1 MITVPHPEPISGA
14 SYSAV
19 ELMPENDSV
28 VMLDQRLLPNDVV
41 YHQLRTL
48 DELAISIKD
57 MWVRGAPAI
66 GIAAAYGMVLAARK
80 ADSLSELRACAEALC
95 ATRPTAVNLRWAVER
110 MLEHAER
117 NWTSRVANRV
127 EVLAQKAREI
137 HTADVSANRHMG
149 QLGAQFV
156 PDEAVIMTLCNAGAL
171 ATGGYGTALGVVRA
185 AHEAGKR
192 VRVLANE
199 TRPLLQGARLTAW
212 ELQQDGIFVEV
223 IPDSSAAS
231 ILASGEVSLCIVG
244 ADRIAKNGDAANK
257 IGTYSLAIN
266 AHWHKRP
273 FYVAA
278 PFSTFDLETHEG
290 SAIVI
295 EQRDPNEVT
304 TLGKQRLAPVGV
316 GARNPAFDVTPAA
329 LITAL
334 ITERGVASP
343 PSVETVQ
350 WLAERKS
357 EVGVATN
364 GRVSH
369 QNIE

>member
-1 MITVPHPEPISGA
+1 MIAVPHPEPISGA

-19 ELMPENDSV
+19 ELMPENDLI
-28 VMLDQRLLPNDVV
+28 VMLDQRLLPNEVV
-41 YHQLRTL
+41 YRQLRTV
-48 DELAISIKD
+48 DELATSIKD

-80 ADSLSELRACAEALC
+80 ADSLAQLRSCAEALN

-110 MLEHAER
+110 MLEHAAH
-117 NWTSRVANRV
+117 NWSSSAVDRIDA
-127 EVLAQKAREI
+127 LALKAREI
-137 HTADVSANRHMG
+137 HTADVNANRHMG
-149 QLGAQFV
+149 KLGAEFV
-156 PDEAVIMTLCNAGAL
+156 PEEAVIMTLCNAGAL

-185 AHEAGKR
+185 ARQAGKR

-231 ILASGEVSLCIVG
+231 ILAGGEVSLCIVG

-266 AHWHKRP
+266 ANWHKVP

-278 PFSTFDLETHEG
+278 PFSTFDLQTREG

-304 TLGKQRLAPVGV
+304 MLGTQRLAPAGV

-334 ITERGVASP
+334 ITERGVARP
-343 PSVETVQ
+343 PSEATIHEIAQ
-350 WLAERKS
+350 RPS
-357 EVGVATN
+357 EA
-364 GRVSH
+364 
-369 QNIE
+369 

>member
-1 MITVPHPEPISGA
+1 MIAVPHPDPISGA

-28 VMLDQRLLPNDVV
+28 VMLDQRLLPNEVV
-41 YHQLRTL
+41 YHQLRTV

-80 ADSLSELRACAEALC
+80 ADSLAQLRTQAEALS

-110 MLEHAER
+110 MLEHAEHT
-117 NWTSRVANRV
+117 WTSSAVRVDA
-127 EVLAQKAREI
+127 LASKAREI
-137 HTADVSANRHMG
+137 HAADVAANHTMG
-149 QLGAQFV
+149 RLGAEFV
-156 PDEAVIMTLCNAGAL
+156 PEEAVIMTLCNAGAL

-185 AHEAGKR
+185 AHQAGKR

-231 ILASGEVSLCIVG
+231 ILAGGEVSLCIVG
-244 ADRIAKNGDAANK
+244 ADRIASNGDVANK

-266 AHWHKRP
+266 ANWHKRP

-278 PFSTFDLETHEG
+278 PFSTFDLETPEG
-290 SAIVI
+290 SAITI
-295 EQRDPNEVT
+295 EQRDQNEVT
-304 TLGKQRLAPVGV
+304 MLGAQRLAPVGV
-316 GARNPAFDVTPAA
+316 GARNPAFDVTPAG

-334 ITERGVASP
+334 ITERGVARP
-343 PSVETVQ
+343 PSVQTIQELRAAAIRSV
-350 WLAERKS
+350 RR
-357 EVGVATN
+357 G
-364 GRVSH
+364 
-369 QNIE
+369 

>member
-1 MITVPHPEPISGA
+1 MIAVPHPDPISGA
-14 SYSAV
+14 SYSAA
-19 ELMPENDSV
+19 ELMPDNDSV
-28 VMLDQRLLPNDVV
+28 VMLDQRLLPSEVV
-41 YHQLRTL
+41 YHQLRTD

-80 ADSLSELRACAEALC
+80 ADSLAQLRERGEALC

-117 NWTSRVANRV
+117 NWSSSAADRIAA
-127 EVLAQKAREI
+127 LALKAREI
-137 HTADVSANRHMG
+137 HVADVDANRYMG
-149 QLGAQFV
+149 QLGAAFV
-156 PDEAVIMTLCNAGAL
+156 PQEAVIMTLCNAGAL

-185 AHEAGKR
+185 AHQAGKC

-231 ILASGEVSLCIVG
+231 ILARGEVSLCIVG
-244 ADRIAKNGDAANK
+244 ADRIARNGDVANK
-257 IGTYSLAIN
+257 IGTYSLAVN
-266 AHWHKRP
+266 ANWHKCP
-273 FYVAA
+273 MYVAA

-295 EQRDPNEVT
+295 EQRDPNEVVSF
-304 TLGKQRLAPVGV
+304 GAQRLAPVGV

-334 ITERGVASP
+334 ITERGVARP
-343 PSVETVQ
+343 PSEATVQ
-350 WLAERKS
+350 ELALRQT
-357 EVGVATN
+357 EV
-364 GRVSH
+364 
-369 QNIE
+369 